1 MPSFSIAC
9 ASTVAVV
16 VPSPAIS
23 LVFEDT
29 SRTSCAPIFSNLSFR
44 EISLATVTPSLVI
57 CGAPKERSITTL
69 RPLGPKVTLTA
80 SARVFTPAI
89 IFVRAES
96 PNFTSLADIFNSN
109 FLRNT

>member
-1 MPSFSIAC
+1 MAC

-16 VPSPAIS
+16 VPSPAMS
-23 LVFEDT
+23 LVLLDT
-29 SRTSCAPIFSNLSFR
+29 SRTNCAPMFSNLSFR
-44 EISLATVTPSLVI
+44 VISFATDTPSLVM

-80 SARVFTPAI
+80 SASTFTPAI

-96 PNFTSLADIFNSN
+96 PNFTSLADMFNSKY
-109 FLRNT
+109 F